1 MVRHPGYSSLA
12 LPLSLTR
19 GRGRTELRA
28 LPSLSGGGGGSVLGE
43 GQSYLGLHT
52 ELSLEPRDHSTKVR
66 PSPTLEEEAPN
77 DWEQV
82 GSEHKPG
89 PKADSVRVPASPL

>member
-28 LPSLSGGGGGSVLGE
+28 LPSLSGGGGRVSAGRGPELP
-43 GQSYLGLHT
+43 GLHT

>member
-1 MVRHPGYSSLA
+1 M
-12 LPLSLTR
+12 
-19 GRGRTELRA
+19 
-28 LPSLSGGGGGSVLGE
+28 LGE

-82 GSEHKPG
+82 GNEHKPG